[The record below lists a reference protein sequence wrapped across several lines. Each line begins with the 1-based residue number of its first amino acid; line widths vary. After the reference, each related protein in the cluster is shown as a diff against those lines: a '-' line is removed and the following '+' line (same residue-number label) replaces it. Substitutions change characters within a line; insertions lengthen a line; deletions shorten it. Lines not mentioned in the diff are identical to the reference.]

1 MLQFAGYNMVTSG
14 KKIKISLE
22 YSGNVVNIECEQ
34 YKPIRYLKER
44 AGKIFYPLNSDTRLV
59 YNNKDLTPYESV
71 ALGDFFKNK
80 TNIHIKVYQIVN
92 FNLKEHNV
100 NYSHLSNSP
109 NVSYKSY
116 AGNVALC
123 SCGNDVVTY
132 YCRTDKT
139 FICKSCR
146 LNVKFL

>member
-14 KKIKISLE
+14 KKLKISLE
-22 YSGNVVNIECEQ
+22 YSGNVVNIEVEQ
-34 YKPIRYLKER
+34 YKPIKSLKER
-44 AGKIFYPLNSDTRLV
+44 AGKIFYPLSDTRLV

-80 TNIHIKVYQIVN
+80 QNIHIKVYHIVN
-92 FNLKEHNV
+92 FNAKEQNV
-100 NYSHLSNSP
+100 NYAHLSNSP

-123 SCGNDVVTY
+123 SCGNDTVAY
-132 YCRTDKT
+132 YCRSDKS
-139 FICKSCR
+139 FICRSCR
-146 LNVKFL
+146 LNVKYK